1 MSDLFLPLK
10 VVSSLSPVKAKRNV
24 EESKAFLLNDFSSMG
39 KILSSYSPLEMMKMA
54 RWEERRVLALGGK
67 DIVKKKSAV
76 LLPILL
82 QSIVESNAFRPVS
95 SSVEIKLK
103 DWDRIKT
110 LSEDVVRRIARW
122 IDSKVSIAIGEG
134 KVTVEDAFGLRA
146 AIEERLLPSV
156 MDEKTL
162 ERESWLLRALLEE
175 VPDFQGRFGIDSPS
189 FALNIKNIAKV
200 GLNGIDNLVRDVAVY
215 SQEYSLSEAQ
225 LRARGELEGLDES
238 EIFNLITKRNHWEGR
253 AKELSNLR
261 DGYSLFM
268 PSYASSLPFSTYGF
282 YSMKAGQLDLMS
294 FLEKGFWPALRYPF
308 IELEGKHYS
317 FVAMHLP
324 LFLSYFTSVDR
335 ILASSRNVLSIFH
348 LSDCDTYVYDGNK
361 IEISVLPSVRD
372 TNPIL
377 YPSSFS
383 RVVKKRKDELSLQ
396 RKLGHKRLIVD
407 PDMVLDMEKKDET
420 VYVSSSFLY
429 RCTVDKSAKTELL
442 TALLGYLELP
452 GSGKEYS
459 MDTEEDLYSTESST
473 DDLRDDP
480 TTDEYEYDNIDE
492 DEESRLLDER
502 DANIQF
508 VEYDR
513 KEASKEEK
521 ESMIERYSLTEDL
534 IKKSEEEEEREFVLD
549 EALDDDIFDDSEED
563 EKLDDIGPGESY
575 DSEFFDAADASD
587 EYEVHEEEEE
597 KEESGQLD
605 FLSLL
610 DEEDPEEAEFEN
622 ELDEEEKKS
631 FQEEELHEAV
641 LDSIIT
647 LPSENAPSAEDDIL
661 SSVDEE
667 IESPSPEM
675 EEEGEIGVE
684 IEGEEPNDA
693 VESSSTPEDLLGEM
707 ELPTVSEEETTQEMD
722 EESPSLESNVDTDLP
737 SFSHEDEVTSDET
750 QSGEAEEDQ
759 EEYAEETM
767 DGEEVSDASEKED
780 ATEKDRD
787 ITPKMEEE
795 SPSLESIVDTD
806 LPSFSHEDEVTTKE
820 TQSGETEEDQ
830 EEDQEETMDGEEVSD
845 ASEKEDAIEKD
856 RDITSKMEED
866 SSSLESIVDPDL
878 PSFSHEDEVTSDE
891 TQGGETEEDQEED
904 QEETMDREDVSGTSE
919 EAETEME
926 RESEDSSPLS
936 EEPPA
941 LFESE
946 ETKAEEGS
954 EKENE
959 SSSDDVGSTE
969 ESMGSDVFAPECEEN
984 SSLNGELPLETEI
997 PVVAEEDKEEEP
1009 SLQNENAVAEEEGNV
1024 FMMEDSPSP
1033 LPEELYSEEEPQSQE
1048 KEEEKGESVPEEPKN
1063 SEIDSNKSFCDSLFS
1078 ALGLE
1083 DMEEDEALPEVTEPE
1098 EEKEEEAIVLED
1110 KSPLEIESVEEEEVD
1125 DEIEEKAEG
1134 IVYSIYKELGK
1145 DSAFASFIRS
1155 SDSGTLEELEEIIQS
1170 CWNRQQV
1177 EGKDKLFNIVDYSLS
1192 ILLAHDSIRDDLR
1205 LSELLNNAGGVMY
1218 SRDMDTWKAV
1228 IVYINSS
1235 YTVEEAMEKT
1245 ISRET
1250 FSASD
1255 WKRVT
1260 YIGEQMRKR

>member
-1 MSDLFLPLK
+1 MPLK

-675 EEEGEIGVE
+675 GEEGEIGVG
-684 IEGEEPNDA
+684 IESEEPNDA

-707 ELPTVSEEETTQEMD
+707 ELPTVSEEEITQEMD
-722 EESPSLESNVDTDLP
+722 
-737 SFSHEDEVTSDET
+737 
-750 QSGEAEEDQ
+750 
-759 EEYAEETM
+759 
-767 DGEEVSDASEKED
+767 
-780 ATEKDRD
+780 
-787 ITPKMEEE
+787 EE

-820 TQSGETEEDQ
+820 TQSGETEEDP
-830 EEDQEETMDGEEVSD
+830 EEY
-845 ASEKEDAIEKD
+845 A
-856 RDITSKMEED
+856 
-866 SSSLESIVDPDL
+866 
-878 PSFSHEDEVTSDE
+878 
-891 TQGGETEEDQEED
+891 
-904 QEETMDREDVSGTSE
+904 EETMDREDVSDPSE

-926 RESEDSSPLS
+926 RESEESSPLS

-959 SSSDDVGSTE
+959 SSSDDVDSTE
-969 ESMGSDVFAPECEEN
+969 ESMGSDVFAPECEED
-984 SSLNGELPLETEI
+984 SSLNGELPLEKEH
-997 PVVAEEDKEEEP
+997 PVVAEEDKEDEP

-1048 KEEEKGESVPEEPKN
+1048 KEEEKGESVPEELKN
-1063 SEIDSNKSFCDSLFS
+1063 SETDSNKSFCDSLFS

>member
-134 KVTVEDAFGLRA
+134 KVTVEDAFGLRS
-146 AIEERLLPSV
+146 AIEERLLPSE

-429 RCTVDKSAKTELL
+429 RCTVDRSAKTELL

-563 EKLDDIGPGESY
+563 EKLDNIGPGESY

-610 DEEDPEEAEFEN
+610 DEEDPEEVEFEN

-684 IEGEEPNDA
+684 IESEEPNDA

-737 SFSHEDEVTSDET
+737 SFS
-750 QSGEAEEDQ
+750 
-759 EEYAEETM
+759 Y
-767 DGEEVSDASEKED
+767 
-780 ATEKDRD
+780 
-787 ITPKMEEE
+787 
-795 SPSLESIVDTD
+795 
-806 LPSFSHEDEVTTKE
+806 EDEVTTKE
-820 TQSGETEEDQ
+820 TQSGETEEDP
-830 EEDQEETMDGEEVSD
+830 EEY
-845 ASEKEDAIEKD
+845 A
-856 RDITSKMEED
+856 
-866 SSSLESIVDPDL
+866 
-878 PSFSHEDEVTSDE
+878 
-891 TQGGETEEDQEED
+891 
-904 QEETMDREDVSGTSE
+904 EETMDREDVSDPSE

-926 RESEDSSPLS
+926 RESEESSPLS

-959 SSSDDVGSTE
+959 SSIHDVDSTE
-969 ESMGSDVFAPECEEN
+969 ESMGPEVFAPECEED
-984 SSLNGELPLETEI
+984 SSLNGELPLEKEH

-1009 SLQNENAVAEEEGNV
+1009 SLQSENAVAEEEGNV

-1048 KEEEKGESVPEEPKN
+1048 KKEEKGESVPEEPKN
-1063 SEIDSNKSFCDSLFS
+1063 SETDSNKSFCDSLFS

>member
-146 AIEERLLPSV
+146 AIEERLLPSE

-675 EEEGEIGVE
+675 EEEGEIGVG
-684 IEGEEPNDA
+684 IESEEPNDA

-707 ELPTVSEEETTQEMD
+707 ELPTVSEEEITPKME

-737 SFSHEDEVTSDET
+737 SFSHEDEVTTKET
-750 QSGEAEEDQ
+750 QSGETEEDQ
-759 EEYAEETM
+759 EEDPEEDQEETM
-767 DGEEVSDASEKED
+767 DGEEVSDASDKED
-780 ATEKDRD
+780 AIEKDRE

-820 TQSGETEEDQ
+820 TQSGETEEDP
-830 EEDQEETMDGEEVSD
+830 EEC
-845 ASEKEDAIEKD
+845 A
-856 RDITSKMEED
+856 
-866 SSSLESIVDPDL
+866 
-878 PSFSHEDEVTSDE
+878 
-891 TQGGETEEDQEED
+891 
-904 QEETMDREDVSGTSE
+904 EETMDREDVSDPSE

-926 RESEDSSPLS
+926 RESEESSPVS

-997 PVVAEEDKEEEP
+997 PVVAEEDKEDEP

-1033 LPEELYSEEEPQSQE
+1033 LPEELYREEEPQSQE

-1063 SEIDSNKSFCDSLFS
+1063 SETDSNKSFCDSFFS

-1083 DMEEDEALPEVTEPE
+1083 DTEEDEALPEVTEPE

>member
-722 EESPSLESNVDTDLP
+722 EESPSLES
-737 SFSHEDEVTSDET
+737 
-750 QSGEAEEDQ
+750 
-759 EEYAEETM
+759 
-767 DGEEVSDASEKED
+767 
-780 ATEKDRD
+780 
-787 ITPKMEEE
+787 
-795 SPSLESIVDTD
+795 IVDTD

-830 EEDQEETMDGEEVSD
+830 EEY
-845 ASEKEDAIEKD
+845 A
-856 RDITSKMEED
+856 
-866 SSSLESIVDPDL
+866 
-878 PSFSHEDEVTSDE
+878 
-891 TQGGETEEDQEED
+891 
-904 QEETMDREDVSGTSE
+904 EETMDREDVSDPSE

-926 RESEDSSPLS
+926 RESEESSPLS

-984 SSLNGELPLETEI
+984 SSLNGELPLEKEH
-997 PVVAEEDKEEEP
+997 PVVAEEDKEEEA

-1033 LPEELYSEEEPQSQE
+1033 LPEELYREEEPQSQE
-1048 KEEEKGESVPEEPKN
+1048 KEEEKGESVPEELKN
-1063 SEIDSNKSFCDSLFS
+1063 SETDSNKSFCDSLFS

>member
-675 EEEGEIGVE
+675 EEEGEIGVG
-684 IEGEEPNDA
+684 IESEEPNDA

-737 SFSHEDEVTSDET
+737 SFS
-750 QSGEAEEDQ
+750 
-759 EEYAEETM
+759 Y
-767 DGEEVSDASEKED
+767 
-780 ATEKDRD
+780 
-787 ITPKMEEE
+787 
-795 SPSLESIVDTD
+795 
-806 LPSFSHEDEVTTKE
+806 EDEVTTKE
-820 TQSGETEEDQ
+820 TQSGETEEDP
-830 EEDQEETMDGEEVSD
+830 EEY
-845 ASEKEDAIEKD
+845 A
-856 RDITSKMEED
+856 
-866 SSSLESIVDPDL
+866 
-878 PSFSHEDEVTSDE
+878 
-891 TQGGETEEDQEED
+891 
-904 QEETMDREDVSGTSE
+904 EETMDREDVSDPSE

-926 RESEDSSPLS
+926 RESEESSPLS

-959 SSSDDVGSTE
+959 SSIHDVDSTE
-969 ESMGSDVFAPECEEN
+969 ESLGSEVFAPECEED

-1048 KEEEKGESVPEEPKN
+1048 KEEEKGESVPEELKN
-1063 SEIDSNKSFCDSLFS
+1063 SETDSNKSFCDSLFS

-1250 FSASD
+1250 FSSSD

>member
-134 KVTVEDAFGLRA
+134 KVTVEDAFGLRS

-737 SFSHEDEVTSDET
+737 SFSHEDEVT
-750 QSGEAEEDQ
+750 
-759 EEYAEETM
+759 
-767 DGEEVSDASEKED
+767 
-780 ATEKDRD
+780 
-787 ITPKMEEE
+787 
-795 SPSLESIVDTD
+795 
-806 LPSFSHEDEVTTKE
+806 TKE

-845 ASEKEDAIEKD
+845 ASENEDAIEKD

-891 TQGGETEEDQEED
+891 TQSGEAEEDQEEYA
-904 QEETMDREDVSGTSE
+904 EETMDREDVSGTSE

-969 ESMGSDVFAPECEEN
+969 ESMGSDVFAPECEED

-1033 LPEELYSEEEPQSQE
+1033 LPEELYREEEPQSQE

>member
-377 YPSSFS
+377 YPASFS

-563 EKLDDIGPGESY
+563 EKLDNIGPGESY

-684 IEGEEPNDA
+684 IESEEPNDA

-707 ELPTVSEEETTQEMD
+707 ELPTVSEEEITQEMD
-722 EESPSLESNVDTDLP
+722 
-737 SFSHEDEVTSDET
+737 
-750 QSGEAEEDQ
+750 
-759 EEYAEETM
+759 
-767 DGEEVSDASEKED
+767 
-780 ATEKDRD
+780 
-787 ITPKMEEE
+787 EE

-820 TQSGETEEDQ
+820 MQSGETEEDP

-856 RDITSKMEED
+856 REITPKTEEE
-866 SSSLESIVDPDL
+866 SPSLESNVDTDL
-878 PSFSHEDEVTSDE
+878 PSFSHEDEVTTKE
-891 TQGGETEEDQEED
+891 TQSGETEEYPEEYA
-904 QEETMDREDVSGTSE
+904 EETMDREDVSDPSE

-926 RESEDSSPLS
+926 RESEESSPLS

-959 SSSDDVGSTE
+959 SSSDDVDSTE
-969 ESMGSDVFAPECEEN
+969 ESMGPEVFAPECEED
-984 SSLNGELPLETEI
+984 SSLNGELPLEKEH
-997 PVVAEEDKEEEP
+997 PVVAKEYKEEEP

-1048 KEEEKGESVPEEPKN
+1048 KKEEKGESVPEEPKN
-1063 SEIDSNKSFCDSLFS
+1063 SETDSNKSFCDSLFS

>member
-707 ELPTVSEEETTQEMD
+707 ELPTVSEEE
-722 EESPSLESNVDTDLP
+722 
-737 SFSHEDEVTSDET
+737 
-750 QSGEAEEDQ
+750 
-759 EEYAEETM
+759 
-767 DGEEVSDASEKED
+767 
-780 ATEKDRD
+780 
-787 ITPKMEEE
+787 ITPKMDEE

-806 LPSFSHEDEVTTKE
+806 LPSFSY
-820 TQSGETEEDQ
+820 
-830 EEDQEETMDGEEVSD
+830 
-845 ASEKEDAIEKD
+845 
-856 RDITSKMEED
+856 
-866 SSSLESIVDPDL
+866 
-878 PSFSHEDEVTSDE
+878 EDEVTSDE
-891 TQGGETEEDQEED
+891 TQSGEKEEDQEED
-904 QEETMDREDVSGTSE
+904 QEETMDREDVSDPSE

-997 PVVAEEDKEEEP
+997 PVVAEEDKEDEP

>member
-24 EESKAFLLNDFSSMG
+24 EESKAFLLNDFASMG

-54 RWEERRVLALGGK
+54 RWEERRVLSLGGK

-82 QSIVESNAFRPVS
+82 QSIVESNAFRPLS

-134 KVTVEDAFGLRA
+134 KVTVEDAFGLRS
-146 AIEERLLPSV
+146 AIEERLLPSE

-377 YPSSFS
+377 YPASFS

-429 RCTVDKSAKTELL
+429 RCTVDRSAKTELL

-563 EKLDDIGPGESY
+563 EKLDNIGPGESY

-610 DEEDPEEAEFEN
+610 DEEDPEEVEFEN

-684 IEGEEPNDA
+684 IESEEPNDA

-707 ELPTVSEEETTQEMD
+707 ELPTVSEEEITQGMD
-722 EESPSLESNVDTDLP
+722 
-737 SFSHEDEVTSDET
+737 
-750 QSGEAEEDQ
+750 
-759 EEYAEETM
+759 
-767 DGEEVSDASEKED
+767 
-780 ATEKDRD
+780 
-787 ITPKMEEE
+787 EE

-820 TQSGETEEDQ
+820 TQSGETEEDP

-845 ASEKEDAIEKD
+845 ASENEDAIEKD

-866 SSSLESIVDPDL
+866 SSSLESIVDTDL
-878 PSFSHEDEVTSDE
+878 PSFSHEDEVTTKE
-891 TQGGETEEDQEED
+891 TQSGETEEYPEEYA
-904 QEETMDREDVSGTSE
+904 EETMDREDVSDPSE
-919 EAETEME
+919 EVETEME
-926 RESEDSSPLS
+926 RESEESSPVS

-946 ETKAEEGS
+946 ETKAEEGI

-959 SSSDDVGSTE
+959 SSSDDVDSTE
-969 ESMGSDVFAPECEEN
+969 ESMGPEVFAPECEED
-984 SSLNGELPLETEI
+984 SSLNGELPLEKEH
-997 PVVAEEDKEEEP
+997 PVVAKEYKEEEP

-1048 KEEEKGESVPEEPKN
+1048 KKEEKGESVPEEPKN
-1063 SEIDSNKSFCDSLFS
+1063 SETDSNKSFCDSLFS

>member
-361 IEISVLPSVRD
+361 IEISVLPSIRD

-396 RKLGHKRLIVD
+396 RRLGHKRLIVD

-675 EEEGEIGVE
+675 EEEGEIGVG
-684 IEGEEPNDA
+684 IESEEPNDA

-707 ELPTVSEEETTQEMD
+707 ELPTVSEEETTPKMD
-722 EESPSLESNVDTDLP
+722 ED
-737 SFSHEDEVTSDET
+737 
-750 QSGEAEEDQ
+750 
-759 EEYAEETM
+759 
-767 DGEEVSDASEKED
+767 
-780 ATEKDRD
+780 
-787 ITPKMEEE
+787 

-820 TQSGETEEDQ
+820 TQNGETEEDQ
-830 EEDQEETMDGEEVSD
+830 EEY
-845 ASEKEDAIEKD
+845 A
-856 RDITSKMEED
+856 
-866 SSSLESIVDPDL
+866 
-878 PSFSHEDEVTSDE
+878 
-891 TQGGETEEDQEED
+891 
-904 QEETMDREDVSGTSE
+904 EETMDREDVSGPSE

-926 RESEDSSPLS
+926 RESEESSPVS

-959 SSSDDVGSTE
+959 SSIHDVDSTE
-969 ESMGSDVFAPECEEN
+969 ESMGSEVFAPECEEN

-1048 KEEEKGESVPEEPKN
+1048 KEEEKGESVPEELKN
-1063 SEIDSNKSFCDSLFS
+1063 SETDSNKSFCDSLFS

-1110 KSPLEIESVEEEEVD
+1110 KSPLEIESVDEEEVD

>member
-134 KVTVEDAFGLRA
+134 KVTVEDAFGLRS

-707 ELPTVSEEETTQEMD
+707 ELPTVSEEEITQEMD
-722 EESPSLESNVDTDLP
+722 EDSS
-737 SFSHEDEVTSDET
+737 
-750 QSGEAEEDQ
+750 
-759 EEYAEETM
+759 
-767 DGEEVSDASEKED
+767 
-780 ATEKDRD
+780 
-787 ITPKMEEE
+787 
-795 SPSLESIVDTD
+795 SLESIVDTD

-820 TQSGETEEDQ
+820 TQSGETEEDP
-830 EEDQEETMDGEEVSD
+830 EEY
-845 ASEKEDAIEKD
+845 A
-856 RDITSKMEED
+856 
-866 SSSLESIVDPDL
+866 
-878 PSFSHEDEVTSDE
+878 
-891 TQGGETEEDQEED
+891 
-904 QEETMDREDVSGTSE
+904 EETMDREDVSDPSE

-926 RESEDSSPLS
+926 RESEESSPLS

-997 PVVAEEDKEEEP
+997 PVVAEEDKEDEP

-1033 LPEELYSEEEPQSQE
+1033 LPEELYREEEPQSQE
-1048 KEEEKGESVPEEPKN
+1048 KEEEKGESVPEELKN
-1063 SEIDSNKSFCDSLFS
+1063 SETDSNKSFCDSLFS

>member
-134 KVTVEDAFGLRA
+134 KVTVEDAFGLRS
-146 AIEERLLPSV
+146 AIEERLLPSE

-377 YPSSFS
+377 YPASFS

-429 RCTVDKSAKTELL
+429 RCTVDRSAKTELL

-563 EKLDDIGPGESY
+563 EKLDNIGPGESY

-610 DEEDPEEAEFEN
+610 DEEDPEEVEFEN

-684 IEGEEPNDA
+684 IESEEPNDA

-707 ELPTVSEEETTQEMD
+707 ELPTVSEEEITQEMD
-722 EESPSLESNVDTDLP
+722 EESPSLESIVDTDLP
-737 SFSHEDEVTSDET
+737 SFSHEDEVTTKEM
-750 QSGEAEEDQ
+750 QSGETEEDPEEDQ
-759 EEYAEETM
+759 EETM
-767 DGEEVSDASEKED
+767 DGEEVSDASENED
-780 ATEKDRD
+780 AIEKDRD
-787 ITPKMEEE
+787 ITSKMEED
-795 SPSLESIVDTD
+795 SSSLESIVDTD

-820 TQSGETEEDQ
+820 TQSGETEEDP

-856 RDITSKMEED
+856 REITPKTEEE
-866 SSSLESIVDPDL
+866 SPSLESNVDTDL
-878 PSFSHEDEVTSDE
+878 PSFSYEDEVTTKE
-891 TQGGETEEDQEED
+891 TQSGETEEDPEEYA
-904 QEETMDREDVSGTSE
+904 EETMDREDVSDPSE

-926 RESEDSSPLS
+926 RESEESSPVS
-936 EEPPA
+936 EESPA

-959 SSSDDVGSTE
+959 SSSDDVDSTE
-969 ESMGSDVFAPECEEN
+969 ESMGPEVFAPECEEN
-984 SSLNGELPLETEI
+984 SSLNGDLSLETEI
-997 PVVAEEDKEEEP
+997 PVVAEEYKEEEP

-1048 KEEEKGESVPEEPKN
+1048 KEEEKGESVPEELKN
-1063 SEIDSNKSFCDSLFS
+1063 SETDSNKSFCDSLFS

>member
-675 EEEGEIGVE
+675 EEEGEIGVG
-684 IEGEEPNDA
+684 IESEEPNDA

-707 ELPTVSEEETTQEMD
+707 ELPTVSEEE
-722 EESPSLESNVDTDLP
+722 
-737 SFSHEDEVTSDET
+737 
-750 QSGEAEEDQ
+750 
-759 EEYAEETM
+759 
-767 DGEEVSDASEKED
+767 
-780 ATEKDRD
+780 

-806 LPSFSHEDEVTTKE
+806 LPSFSYEDEVTTKE
-820 TQSGETEEDQ
+820 TQSGETEEDP
-830 EEDQEETMDGEEVSD
+830 EECV
-845 ASEKEDAIEKD
+845 
-856 RDITSKMEED
+856 
-866 SSSLESIVDPDL
+866 
-878 PSFSHEDEVTSDE
+878 
-891 TQGGETEEDQEED
+891 
-904 QEETMDREDVSGTSE
+904 EETMDREDVSGTSE

-926 RESEDSSPLS
+926 RESEESSPLS

-959 SSSDDVGSTE
+959 SSIHDVDSTE
-969 ESMGSDVFAPECEEN
+969 ESMGPEVFAPECEED
-984 SSLNGELPLETEI
+984 SSLNGELPLEKEH
-997 PVVAEEDKEEEP
+997 PVVAEEDKEDEP

-1048 KEEEKGESVPEEPKN
+1048 KEEEKGESVPEELKN
-1063 SEIDSNKSFCDSLFS
+1063 SETDSNKSFCDSLFS

>member
-146 AIEERLLPSV
+146 AIEERLLPSE

-675 EEEGEIGVE
+675 EEEGEIGVG
-684 IEGEEPNDA
+684 IESEEPNDA

-737 SFSHEDEVTSDET
+737 SFS
-750 QSGEAEEDQ
+750 
-759 EEYAEETM
+759 Y
-767 DGEEVSDASEKED
+767 
-780 ATEKDRD
+780 
-787 ITPKMEEE
+787 
-795 SPSLESIVDTD
+795 
-806 LPSFSHEDEVTTKE
+806 EDEVTTKE
-820 TQSGETEEDQ
+820 TQSGETEEDP
-830 EEDQEETMDGEEVSD
+830 EEY
-845 ASEKEDAIEKD
+845 A
-856 RDITSKMEED
+856 
-866 SSSLESIVDPDL
+866 
-878 PSFSHEDEVTSDE
+878 
-891 TQGGETEEDQEED
+891 
-904 QEETMDREDVSGTSE
+904 EETMDREDVSDTSE

-926 RESEDSSPLS
+926 RESEDSSPVS

-969 ESMGSDVFAPECEEN
+969 ESMGSDVFAPECEED
-984 SSLNGELPLETEI
+984 SSLNGELPLEKEH

-1033 LPEELYSEEEPQSQE
+1033 LPEELYREEEPQSQE

-1063 SEIDSNKSFCDSLFS
+1063 SETDSNKSFCDSLFS

>member
-122 IDSKVSIAIGEG
+122 IDSKVSIAIGER
-134 KVTVEDAFGLRA
+134 KVTVEDAFGLRS
-146 AIEERLLPSV
+146 AIEERLLPSE

-429 RCTVDKSAKTELL
+429 RCTVDRSAKTELL

-563 EKLDDIGPGESY
+563 EKLDNIGPGESY

-675 EEEGEIGVE
+675 EEEGEIGVG
-684 IEGEEPNDA
+684 IESEEPNDA

-707 ELPTVSEEETTQEMD
+707 ELPTVSEEEITQGMD
-722 EESPSLESNVDTDLP
+722 
-737 SFSHEDEVTSDET
+737 
-750 QSGEAEEDQ
+750 
-759 EEYAEETM
+759 
-767 DGEEVSDASEKED
+767 
-780 ATEKDRD
+780 
-787 ITPKMEEE
+787 EE

-820 TQSGETEEDQ
+820 TQSGETEEDP

-856 RDITSKMEED
+856 REITPKTEEE
-866 SSSLESIVDPDL
+866 SPSLESNVDTDL
-878 PSFSHEDEVTSDE
+878 PSFSHEDEVTTKE
-891 TQGGETEEDQEED
+891 TQSGETEEDPEEYA
-904 QEETMDREDVSGTSE
+904 EETMDREDVSDPSE

-926 RESEDSSPLS
+926 RESEESSPVS

-959 SSSDDVGSTE
+959 SSSDDVDSTE
-969 ESMGSDVFAPECEEN
+969 ESMGPEVFAPECEED
-984 SSLNGELPLETEI
+984 SSLNGELPLEKEH
-997 PVVAEEDKEEEP
+997 PVVAEECKEEEP
-1009 SLQNENAVAEEEGNV
+1009 SLQNENVVAEEEGNV

-1063 SEIDSNKSFCDSLFS
+1063 SETDSNKSFCDSLFS

>member
-134 KVTVEDAFGLRA
+134 KVTVEDAFGLRS

-707 ELPTVSEEETTQEMD
+707 ELPTVSEEE
-722 EESPSLESNVDTDLP
+722 
-737 SFSHEDEVTSDET
+737 
-750 QSGEAEEDQ
+750 
-759 EEYAEETM
+759 
-767 DGEEVSDASEKED
+767 
-780 ATEKDRD
+780 

-806 LPSFSHEDEVTTKE
+806 LPSFSYEDEVTTKE
-820 TQSGETEEDQ
+820 TQSGETEEDP
-830 EEDQEETMDGEEVSD
+830 EECV
-845 ASEKEDAIEKD
+845 
-856 RDITSKMEED
+856 
-866 SSSLESIVDPDL
+866 
-878 PSFSHEDEVTSDE
+878 
-891 TQGGETEEDQEED
+891 
-904 QEETMDREDVSGTSE
+904 EETMDREDVSGTSE

-926 RESEDSSPLS
+926 RESEESSPLS

-1009 SLQNENAVAEEEGNV
+1009 SLQSENAVAEEEGNV

-1033 LPEELYSEEEPQSQE
+1033 LPEELYREEEPQSQE
-1048 KEEEKGESVPEEPKN
+1048 KEEEKGESVPEELKN
-1063 SEIDSNKSFCDSLFS
+1063 SETDSNKSFCDSLFS

>member
-54 RWEERRVLALGGK
+54 RWEERRVLSLGGK

-134 KVTVEDAFGLRA
+134 KVTVEDAFGLRS
-146 AIEERLLPSV
+146 AIEERLLPSE

-377 YPSSFS
+377 YPASFS

-563 EKLDDIGPGESY
+563 EKLDNIGPGESY

-610 DEEDPEEAEFEN
+610 DEEDPEEVEFEN

-684 IEGEEPNDA
+684 IESEEPNDA

-707 ELPTVSEEETTQEMD
+707 ELPTVSEEEITQEMD
-722 EESPSLESNVDTDLP
+722 
-737 SFSHEDEVTSDET
+737 
-750 QSGEAEEDQ
+750 
-759 EEYAEETM
+759 
-767 DGEEVSDASEKED
+767 
-780 ATEKDRD
+780 
-787 ITPKMEEE
+787 EE

-806 LPSFSHEDEVTTKE
+806 LPSFSHEDEVTIDE
-820 TQSGETEEDQ
+820 TQSGETEEDP

-856 RDITSKMEED
+856 RDITPKMDED
-866 SSSLESIVDPDL
+866 SPSLESNVDTDL
-878 PSFSHEDEVTSDE
+878 PSFSYEDEVTTKE
-891 TQGGETEEDQEED
+891 TQSGETEEDPEEYA
-904 QEETMDREDVSGTSE
+904 EETMGREDVSDPSE

-926 RESEDSSPLS
+926 RESEESSPVS
-936 EEPPA
+936 EESPA

-959 SSSDDVGSTE
+959 SSSDDVDSTE
-969 ESMGSDVFAPECEEN
+969 ESMGPEVFAPECEED
-984 SSLNGELPLETEI
+984 SSLNGELPLEKEH

-1033 LPEELYSEEEPQSQE
+1033 LPEELYREEEPQSQE

-1063 SEIDSNKSFCDSLFS
+1063 SETDSNKSFCDSLFS

>member
-146 AIEERLLPSV
+146 AIEERLLPSE

-722 EESPSLESNVDTDLP
+722 EESPSLES
-737 SFSHEDEVTSDET
+737 
-750 QSGEAEEDQ
+750 
-759 EEYAEETM
+759 
-767 DGEEVSDASEKED
+767 
-780 ATEKDRD
+780 
-787 ITPKMEEE
+787 
-795 SPSLESIVDTD
+795 IVDTD

-820 TQSGETEEDQ
+820 TQSGETEEDP

-856 RDITSKMEED
+856 RDITPKMDED
-866 SSSLESIVDPDL
+866 SPSLESIVDTDL
-878 PSFSHEDEVTSDE
+878 PSFSYEDEVTSDE

-954 EKENE
+954 EKENA
-959 SSSDDVGSTE
+959 SSIHDVDSTE
-969 ESMGSDVFAPECEEN
+969 ESMGPEVFAPECEED
-984 SSLNGELPLETEI
+984 SSLNGELPLEKEH

-1048 KEEEKGESVPEEPKN
+1048 KEEEKGESVPEESKN
-1063 SEIDSNKSFCDSLFS
+1063 SETDSNKSFCDSLFS

>member
-647 LPSENAPSAEDDIL
+647 HPSENAPSAEDDIL

-675 EEEGEIGVE
+675 EEEGEIGVG
-684 IEGEEPNDA
+684 IESEEPNDA

-737 SFSHEDEVTSDET
+737 SFSHEDEVT
-750 QSGEAEEDQ
+750 
-759 EEYAEETM
+759 
-767 DGEEVSDASEKED
+767 
-780 ATEKDRD
+780 
-787 ITPKMEEE
+787 
-795 SPSLESIVDTD
+795 
-806 LPSFSHEDEVTTKE
+806 TKE
-820 TQSGETEEDQ
+820 TQSGETEED
-830 EEDQEETMDGEEVSD
+830 
-845 ASEKEDAIEKD
+845 
-856 RDITSKMEED
+856 
-866 SSSLESIVDPDL
+866 P
-878 PSFSHEDEVTSDE
+878 
-891 TQGGETEEDQEED
+891 EED

-959 SSSDDVGSTE
+959 SSSDDVDSTE
-969 ESMGSDVFAPECEEN
+969 ESIVSEVFAPECEED
-984 SSLNGELPLETEI
+984 SSLNGELPLEKEH

-1033 LPEELYSEEEPQSQE
+1033 LPEELYREEEPQSQE

-1063 SEIDSNKSFCDSLFS
+1063 SETDSNKSFCDSLFS

>member
-722 EESPSLESNVDTDLP
+722 EESPSLES
-737 SFSHEDEVTSDET
+737 
-750 QSGEAEEDQ
+750 
-759 EEYAEETM
+759 
-767 DGEEVSDASEKED
+767 
-780 ATEKDRD
+780 
-787 ITPKMEEE
+787 
-795 SPSLESIVDTD
+795 IVDT
-806 LPSFSHEDEVTTKE
+806 
-820 TQSGETEEDQ
+820 
-830 EEDQEETMDGEEVSD
+830 
-845 ASEKEDAIEKD
+845 
-856 RDITSKMEED
+856 
-866 SSSLESIVDPDL
+866 DL

-904 QEETMDREDVSGTSE
+904 QEETMDREDVSDPSE

-926 RESEDSSPLS
+926 RESEESSPLS

-997 PVVAEEDKEEEP
+997 PVVAEEDKEDEP

-1033 LPEELYSEEEPQSQE
+1033 LPEELYREEEPQSQE
-1048 KEEEKGESVPEEPKN
+1048 KEEEKGESVPEELKN
-1063 SEIDSNKSFCDSLFS
+1063 SETDSNKSFCDSLFS

-1110 KSPLEIESVEEEEVD
+1110 KSPLEIESGEEEEVD

>member
-563 EKLDDIGPGESY
+563 ERLDDIGPGESY

-667 IESPSPEM
+667 IESSSPEI
-675 EEEGEIGVE
+675 EEEGEIGVG
-684 IEGEEPNDA
+684 IESEEPNDA

-722 EESPSLESNVDTDLP
+722 EESPSLES
-737 SFSHEDEVTSDET
+737 
-750 QSGEAEEDQ
+750 
-759 EEYAEETM
+759 
-767 DGEEVSDASEKED
+767 
-780 ATEKDRD
+780 
-787 ITPKMEEE
+787 
-795 SPSLESIVDTD
+795 IVDTD
-806 LPSFSHEDEVTTKE
+806 LSSFSYEDEVTTKE

-830 EEDQEETMDGEEVSD
+830 EEY
-845 ASEKEDAIEKD
+845 A
-856 RDITSKMEED
+856 
-866 SSSLESIVDPDL
+866 
-878 PSFSHEDEVTSDE
+878 
-891 TQGGETEEDQEED
+891 
-904 QEETMDREDVSGTSE
+904 EETMDREDVSDPSE

-926 RESEDSSPLS
+926 RESEESSPLS

-997 PVVAEEDKEEEP
+997 PVVAEEDKEDEP

-1048 KEEEKGESVPEEPKN
+1048 KEEEKGESVPEELKN
-1063 SEIDSNKSFCDSLFS
+1063 SETDSNKSFCDSLFS

>member
-675 EEEGEIGVE
+675 EEEGEIGVG
-684 IEGEEPNDA
+684 IESEEPNDA

-707 ELPTVSEEETTQEMD
+707 ELPTVSEEEITQEMD
-722 EESPSLESNVDTDLP
+722 EDSS
-737 SFSHEDEVTSDET
+737 
-750 QSGEAEEDQ
+750 
-759 EEYAEETM
+759 
-767 DGEEVSDASEKED
+767 
-780 ATEKDRD
+780 
-787 ITPKMEEE
+787 
-795 SPSLESIVDTD
+795 SLESIVDTD

-820 TQSGETEEDQ
+820 TQSGETEEDP
-830 EEDQEETMDGEEVSD
+830 EEY
-845 ASEKEDAIEKD
+845 A
-856 RDITSKMEED
+856 
-866 SSSLESIVDPDL
+866 
-878 PSFSHEDEVTSDE
+878 
-891 TQGGETEEDQEED
+891 
-904 QEETMDREDVSGTSE
+904 EETMDREDVSDPSE

-926 RESEDSSPLS
+926 RESEESSPLS

-997 PVVAEEDKEEEP
+997 PVVAEEDKEDEP

-1033 LPEELYSEEEPQSQE
+1033 LPEELYREEEPQSQE
-1048 KEEEKGESVPEEPKN
+1048 KEEEKGESVPEEPKK
-1063 SEIDSNKSFCDSLFS
+1063 SETDSNKSFCDSLFS

>member
-372 TNPIL
+372 TNPVL

-722 EESPSLESNVDTDLP
+722 EESPSLESNVDTDL
-737 SFSHEDEVTSDET
+737 S
-750 QSGEAEEDQ
+750 
-759 EEYAEETM
+759 
-767 DGEEVSDASEKED
+767 
-780 ATEKDRD
+780 
-787 ITPKMEEE
+787 
-795 SPSLESIVDTD
+795 
-806 LPSFSHEDEVTTKE
+806 SFSHEDEVTTKE

-845 ASEKEDAIEKD
+845 ASENEDAIEKD

-866 SSSLESIVDPDL
+866 SSSLESIVDTDL
-878 PSFSHEDEVTSDE
+878 PSFSHEDEVTTKE
-891 TQGGETEEDQEED
+891 TQSGETEEDPEEYA
-904 QEETMDREDVSGTSE
+904 EETMDREDVSDTSE

-926 RESEDSSPLS
+926 RESEESSPLS

-1009 SLQNENAVAEEEGNV
+1009 SLQSENVVAEEEGNV

-1048 KEEEKGESVPEEPKN
+1048 KEEEKGESVPEELKN
-1063 SEIDSNKSFCDSLFS
+1063 SETDSNKSFCDSLFS

>member
-1 MSDLFLPLK
+1 MPLK

-134 KVTVEDAFGLRA
+134 KVTVEDAFGLRS
-146 AIEERLLPSV
+146 AIEERLLPSE

-377 YPSSFS
+377 YPASFS

-563 EKLDDIGPGESY
+563 EKLDNIGPGESY

-610 DEEDPEEAEFEN
+610 DEEDPEEVEFEN

-675 EEEGEIGVE
+675 EEEGEIGVG
-684 IEGEEPNDA
+684 IESEEPNDA

-707 ELPTVSEEETTQEMD
+707 ELPTVSEEEITQEMD
-722 EESPSLESNVDTDLP
+722 EESPSLESIVDTDLP
-737 SFSHEDEVTSDET
+737 SFSHEDEVTIDET
-750 QSGEAEEDQ
+750 QSGETEEDPEEDQ
-759 EEYAEETM
+759 EETM
-767 DGEEVSDASEKED
+767 DGEEVSDASENED
-780 ATEKDRD
+780 AIEKDRD
-787 ITPKMEEE
+787 ITSKMEED
-795 SPSLESIVDTD
+795 SSSLESIVDTD

-820 TQSGETEEDQ
+820 TQSGETEEYP
-830 EEDQEETMDGEEVSD
+830 EEY
-845 ASEKEDAIEKD
+845 A
-856 RDITSKMEED
+856 
-866 SSSLESIVDPDL
+866 
-878 PSFSHEDEVTSDE
+878 
-891 TQGGETEEDQEED
+891 
-904 QEETMDREDVSGTSE
+904 EETMDREDVSDPSE
-919 EAETEME
+919 EVETEME
-926 RESEDSSPLS
+926 RESEESSPVS

-959 SSSDDVGSTE
+959 SSSDDVDSTE
-969 ESMGSDVFAPECEEN
+969 ESMGPEVFAPECEED
-984 SSLNGELPLETEI
+984 SSLNGELPLEKEH

-1033 LPEELYSEEEPQSQE
+1033 LPEELYREEEPQSQE

-1063 SEIDSNKSFCDSLFS
+1063 SETDSNKSFCDSLFS

>member
-24 EESKAFLLNDFSSMG
+24 EESKAFLLNDFASMG

-67 DIVKKKSAV
+67 DMVKKKSAV

-146 AIEERLLPSV
+146 AIEERLLPSE

-377 YPSSFS
+377 YPASFS

-610 DEEDPEEAEFEN
+610 DEEDPEEVEFEN

-675 EEEGEIGVE
+675 EEEGEIGVG
-684 IEGEEPNDA
+684 IESEEPNDA

-707 ELPTVSEEETTQEMD
+707 ELPTVSEEEITQEMD

-737 SFSHEDEVTSDET
+737 SFS
-750 QSGEAEEDQ
+750 
-759 EEYAEETM
+759 Y
-767 DGEEVSDASEKED
+767 
-780 ATEKDRD
+780 
-787 ITPKMEEE
+787 
-795 SPSLESIVDTD
+795 
-806 LPSFSHEDEVTTKE
+806 EDEVTTKE
-820 TQSGETEEDQ
+820 TQSGETEEDP
-830 EEDQEETMDGEEVSD
+830 EEY
-845 ASEKEDAIEKD
+845 A
-856 RDITSKMEED
+856 
-866 SSSLESIVDPDL
+866 
-878 PSFSHEDEVTSDE
+878 
-891 TQGGETEEDQEED
+891 
-904 QEETMDREDVSGTSE
+904 EETMDREDVSDPSE

-926 RESEDSSPLS
+926 RESEESSPVS

-946 ETKAEEGS
+946 ETKAEEES

-984 SSLNGELPLETEI
+984 SSLNGDLPLETEI
-997 PVVAEEDKEEEP
+997 PVVAEEDKEDEP

-1048 KEEEKGESVPEEPKN
+1048 KKEEKGESVPEEPKN
-1063 SEIDSNKSFCDSLFS
+1063 SETDSNKSFCDSLFS

>member
-134 KVTVEDAFGLRA
+134 KVTVEDAFGLRS
-146 AIEERLLPSV
+146 AIEERLLPSE

-377 YPSSFS
+377 YPASFS

-675 EEEGEIGVE
+675 EEEGEIGVG
-684 IEGEEPNDA
+684 IESEEPNDA

-707 ELPTVSEEETTQEMD
+707 ELPTVSEEEITQEMD
-722 EESPSLESNVDTDLP
+722 EESPSLESIVDTDLP
-737 SFSHEDEVTSDET
+737 SFSHEDEVTTKEM
-750 QSGEAEEDQ
+750 QSGETEEDPEEDQ
-759 EEYAEETM
+759 EETM

-787 ITPKMEEE
+787 ITSKMKED
-795 SPSLESIVDTD
+795 SSSLESIVDTD

-820 TQSGETEEDQ
+820 TQSGETEEDP
-830 EEDQEETMDGEEVSD
+830 EEY
-845 ASEKEDAIEKD
+845 A
-856 RDITSKMEED
+856 
-866 SSSLESIVDPDL
+866 
-878 PSFSHEDEVTSDE
+878 
-891 TQGGETEEDQEED
+891 
-904 QEETMDREDVSGTSE
+904 EETMDREDVSDPSE

-926 RESEDSSPLS
+926 RESEDSSPVS

-946 ETKAEEGS
+946 ETKAEEES

-969 ESMGSDVFAPECEEN
+969 ESMGPEVFAPECEED
-984 SSLNGELPLETEI
+984 SSLNGELPLEKEH

-1063 SEIDSNKSFCDSLFS
+1063 SETDSNKSFCDSLFS

>member
-122 IDSKVSIAIGEG
+122 IDSKVSIAIGER
-134 KVTVEDAFGLRA
+134 KVTVEDAFGLRS
-146 AIEERLLPSV
+146 AIEERLLPSE

-294 FLEKGFWPALRYPF
+294 FLEKDFWPALRYPF

-377 YPSSFS
+377 YPASFS

-429 RCTVDKSAKTELL
+429 RCTVDRSAKTELL

-563 EKLDDIGPGESY
+563 EKLDNIGPGESY

-675 EEEGEIGVE
+675 EEEGEIGVG
-684 IEGEEPNDA
+684 IESEEPNDA

-707 ELPTVSEEETTQEMD
+707 ELPTVSEEEITQEMD
-722 EESPSLESNVDTDLP
+722 EESPSLESIVDTDLP
-737 SFSHEDEVTSDET
+737 SFSHEDEVTIDET
-750 QSGEAEEDQ
+750 QSGETEEDPEEDQ
-759 EEYAEETM
+759 EETM
-767 DGEEVSDASEKED
+767 DGEEVSDASENED
-780 ATEKDRD
+780 AIEKDRD
-787 ITPKMEEE
+787 ITSKMEED
-795 SPSLESIVDTD
+795 SSSLESIVDTD

-820 TQSGETEEDQ
+820 TQSGETEEDP
-830 EEDQEETMDGEEVSD
+830 EETMDGEEVSD

-856 RDITSKMEED
+856 REITPKTEED
-866 SSSLESIVDPDL
+866 SPSLESNVDTDL
-878 PSFSHEDEVTSDE
+878 PSFSYEDEVTTKE
-891 TQGGETEEDQEED
+891 TQSGETEEYPEEYA
-904 QEETMDREDVSGTSE
+904 EETMDREDVSDPSE

-926 RESEDSSPLS
+926 RESEESSPLS

-959 SSSDDVGSTE
+959 SSSDDVDSTE
-969 ESMGSDVFAPECEEN
+969 ESMGSEVFATECEED
-984 SSLNGELPLETEI
+984 SSLNGELPLEKEH
-997 PVVAEEDKEEEP
+997 PVVAEECKEEEP
-1009 SLQNENAVAEEEGNV
+1009 SLQNENVVAEEEGNV

-1048 KEEEKGESVPEEPKN
+1048 KKEEKGESVPEEPKN
-1063 SEIDSNKSFCDSLFS
+1063 SETDSNKSFCDSLFS

>member
-122 IDSKVSIAIGEG
+122 IDSKVSIAIGER
-134 KVTVEDAFGLRA
+134 KVTVEDAFGLRS
-146 AIEERLLPSV
+146 AIEERLLPSE

-377 YPSSFS
+377 YPASFS

-429 RCTVDKSAKTELL
+429 RCTVDRSAKTELL

-563 EKLDDIGPGESY
+563 EKLDNIGPGESY

-675 EEEGEIGVE
+675 EEEGEIGVG
-684 IEGEEPNDA
+684 IESEEPNDA

-707 ELPTVSEEETTQEMD
+707 ELPTVSEEEITQEMD
-722 EESPSLESNVDTDLP
+722 EESPSLESIVDTDLP
-737 SFSHEDEVTSDET
+737 SFSHEDEVTIDET
-750 QSGEAEEDQ
+750 QSGETEEDPEEDQ
-759 EEYAEETM
+759 EETM
-767 DGEEVSDASEKED
+767 DGEEVSDASENED
-780 ATEKDRD
+780 AIEKDRD
-787 ITPKMEEE
+787 ITSKMEED
-795 SPSLESIVDTD
+795 SSSLESIVDTD

-820 TQSGETEEDQ
+820 TQSGETEEDP
-830 EEDQEETMDGEEVSD
+830 EETMDGEEVSD

-856 RDITSKMEED
+856 REITPKTEED
-866 SSSLESIVDPDL
+866 SPSLESNVDTDL
-878 PSFSHEDEVTSDE
+878 PSFSYEDEVTTKE
-891 TQGGETEEDQEED
+891 TQSGETEEYPEEYA
-904 QEETMDREDVSGTSE
+904 EETMDREDVSDPSE

-926 RESEDSSPLS
+926 RESEESSPLS

-959 SSSDDVGSTE
+959 SSSDDVDSTE
-969 ESMGSDVFAPECEEN
+969 ESMGSEVFATECEED
-984 SSLNGELPLETEI
+984 SSLNGELPLEKEH
-997 PVVAEEDKEEEP
+997 PVVAEECKEEEP
-1009 SLQNENAVAEEEGNV
+1009 SLQNENVVAEEEGNV

-1048 KEEEKGESVPEEPKN
+1048 KKEEKGESVPEEPKN
-1063 SEIDSNKSFCDSLFS
+1063 SETDSNKSFCDSLFS

>member
-429 RCTVDKSAKTELL
+429 RCTVDRSAKTELL

-675 EEEGEIGVE
+675 EEEGEIGVG
-684 IEGEEPNDA
+684 IESEEPNDA

-707 ELPTVSEEETTQEMD
+707 ELPTVSEEEITPKME

-737 SFSHEDEVTSDET
+737 SFS
-750 QSGEAEEDQ
+750 
-759 EEYAEETM
+759 Y
-767 DGEEVSDASEKED
+767 
-780 ATEKDRD
+780 
-787 ITPKMEEE
+787 
-795 SPSLESIVDTD
+795 
-806 LPSFSHEDEVTTKE
+806 EDEVTTKE
-820 TQSGETEEDQ
+820 TQSGETEEDP
-830 EEDQEETMDGEEVSD
+830 EECV
-845 ASEKEDAIEKD
+845 
-856 RDITSKMEED
+856 
-866 SSSLESIVDPDL
+866 
-878 PSFSHEDEVTSDE
+878 
-891 TQGGETEEDQEED
+891 
-904 QEETMDREDVSGTSE
+904 EETMDREDVSGTTE

-926 RESEDSSPLS
+926 RESEESSPLS

-984 SSLNGELPLETEI
+984 SSINGDLPLETEI

-1033 LPEELYSEEEPQSQE
+1033 LPEELYREEEPQSQE
-1048 KEEEKGESVPEEPKN
+1048 KEEEKGESVPEELKN
-1063 SEIDSNKSFCDSLFS
+1063 SETDSNKSFCDSLFS

>member
-1 MSDLFLPLK
+1 MPLK

-24 EESKAFLLNDFSSMG
+24 EESKAFLLNDFASMG

-54 RWEERRVLALGGK
+54 RWEERRVLSLGGK

-134 KVTVEDAFGLRA
+134 KVTVEDAFGLRS

-377 YPSSFS
+377 YPASFS

-563 EKLDDIGPGESY
+563 EKLDDIGPGESF

-707 ELPTVSEEETTQEMD
+707 ELPTVSEEEITQEMD
-722 EESPSLESNVDTDLP
+722 EESPSLESNVDTDFP
-737 SFSHEDEVTSDET
+737 SFS
-750 QSGEAEEDQ
+750 
-759 EEYAEETM
+759 Y
-767 DGEEVSDASEKED
+767 
-780 ATEKDRD
+780 
-787 ITPKMEEE
+787 
-795 SPSLESIVDTD
+795 
-806 LPSFSHEDEVTTKE
+806 EDEVTTKE

-830 EEDQEETMDGEEVSD
+830 EEDQEETMD
-845 ASEKEDAIEKD
+845 
-856 RDITSKMEED
+856 
-866 SSSLESIVDPDL
+866 
-878 PSFSHEDEVTSDE
+878 
-891 TQGGETEEDQEED
+891 
-904 QEETMDREDVSGTSE
+904 REDVSGPSE

-926 RESEDSSPLS
+926 RECEESSPVP

-946 ETKAEEGS
+946 ETKVEEGS

-969 ESMGSDVFAPECEEN
+969 ESMGSEVFAPECEED
-984 SSLNGELPLETEI
+984 SSLNGELPLEKEH

-1048 KEEEKGESVPEEPKN
+1048 KKEEKGESVPEEPKN
-1063 SEIDSNKSFCDSLFS
+1063 SETDSNKSFCDSLFS

>member
-67 DIVKKKSAV
+67 DIVKRKSAV

-134 KVTVEDAFGLRA
+134 KVTVEDAFGLRS
-146 AIEERLLPSV
+146 AIEERLLPSE

-429 RCTVDKSAKTELL
+429 RCTVDRSAKTELL

-563 EKLDDIGPGESY
+563 EKLDNIGPGESY

-675 EEEGEIGVE
+675 EEEGEIGVG
-684 IEGEEPNDA
+684 IESEEPNDA

-707 ELPTVSEEETTQEMD
+707 ELPTVSEEEITQEMD
-722 EESPSLESNVDTDLP
+722 
-737 SFSHEDEVTSDET
+737 
-750 QSGEAEEDQ
+750 
-759 EEYAEETM
+759 
-767 DGEEVSDASEKED
+767 
-780 ATEKDRD
+780 
-787 ITPKMEEE
+787 EE

-820 TQSGETEEDQ
+820 MQSGETEEDP

-856 RDITSKMEED
+856 REITPKTEEE
-866 SSSLESIVDPDL
+866 SPSLESNVDTDL
-878 PSFSHEDEVTSDE
+878 PSFSYEDEVTTKE
-891 TQGGETEEDQEED
+891 TQSGETEEDPEEYA
-904 QEETMDREDVSGTSE
+904 EETMDREDVSDPSE

-926 RESEDSSPLS
+926 RESEESSPVS
-936 EEPPA
+936 EESPA

-946 ETKAEEGS
+946 ETKAEEGI

-959 SSSDDVGSTE
+959 SSSDDVDSTE
-969 ESMGSDVFAPECEEN
+969 ESMGPEVFAPECEED
-984 SSLNGELPLETEI
+984 SSLNGELPLEKEH

-1048 KEEEKGESVPEEPKN
+1048 KEEEKGESVPEELKN
-1063 SEIDSNKSFCDSLFS
+1063 SETDSNKSFCDSLFS

>member
-1 MSDLFLPLK
+1 MPLK

-134 KVTVEDAFGLRA
+134 KVTVEDAFGLRS
-146 AIEERLLPSV
+146 AIEERLLPSE

-377 YPSSFS
+377 YPASFS

-563 EKLDDIGPGESY
+563 ERLDDIGPGESY

-597 KEESGQLD
+597 KEKSGQLD

-610 DEEDPEEAEFEN
+610 DEEDPEEVEFEN

-641 LDSIIT
+641 LDSFLT

-675 EEEGEIGVE
+675 EEEGEIGVG
-684 IEGEEPNDA
+684 IESEEPNDA

-707 ELPTVSEEETTQEMD
+707 ELPTVSEEEITQEMD
-722 EESPSLESNVDTDLP
+722 EESPSMESNVDTDLP
-737 SFSHEDEVTSDET
+737 SFS
-750 QSGEAEEDQ
+750 
-759 EEYAEETM
+759 Y
-767 DGEEVSDASEKED
+767 
-780 ATEKDRD
+780 
-787 ITPKMEEE
+787 
-795 SPSLESIVDTD
+795 
-806 LPSFSHEDEVTTKE
+806 EDEVTTKE

-845 ASEKEDAIEKD
+845 ASENEDAIEKD
-856 RDITSKMEED
+856 RDITPKMDED
-866 SSSLESIVDPDL
+866 SPSLESIVDTDL
-878 PSFSHEDEVTSDE
+878 PSFSHEDEVTTKE
-891 TQGGETEEDQEED
+891 TQSGETEEDPEEYA
-904 QEETMDREDVSGTSE
+904 EETMDREDVSDPSE

-926 RESEDSSPLS
+926 RESEESSPLS
-936 EEPPA
+936 QESPA

-969 ESMGSDVFAPECEEN
+969 ESMGPEVFAPECEED
-984 SSLNGELPLETEI
+984 SSLNGELPLEKEH

-1033 LPEELYSEEEPQSQE
+1033 LPEELYREEEPQSQE

-1063 SEIDSNKSFCDSLFS
+1063 SETDSNKSFCDSLFS

>member
-675 EEEGEIGVE
+675 EEEGEIGVG
-684 IEGEEPNDA
+684 IESEEPNDA

-722 EESPSLESNVDTDLP
+722 
-737 SFSHEDEVTSDET
+737 
-750 QSGEAEEDQ
+750 
-759 EEYAEETM
+759 
-767 DGEEVSDASEKED
+767 
-780 ATEKDRD
+780 
-787 ITPKMEEE
+787 EE

-866 SSSLESIVDPDL
+866 SSSLESIVDTDL
-878 PSFSHEDEVTSDE
+878 PSFSYEDEVTTKE
-891 TQGGETEEDQEED
+891 TQSGETEEDQEED
-904 QEETMDREDVSGTSE
+904 QEETMDREDVSDTSE

-926 RESEDSSPLS
+926 RESEESSPLS

-984 SSLNGELPLETEI
+984 SSLNGELPLEKEH

-1033 LPEELYSEEEPQSQE
+1033 LPEELYREEEPQSQE
-1048 KEEEKGESVPEEPKN
+1048 KEEEKGESVPEELKN
-1063 SEIDSNKSFCDSLFS
+1063 SETDSNKSFCDSLFS

>member
-24 EESKAFLLNDFSSMG
+24 EESKAFLLNDFASMG

-675 EEEGEIGVE
+675 EEEGEIGVG
-684 IEGEEPNDA
+684 IESEEPNDA

-722 EESPSLESNVDTDLP
+722 E
-737 SFSHEDEVTSDET
+737 
-750 QSGEAEEDQ
+750 A
-759 EEYAEETM
+759 
-767 DGEEVSDASEKED
+767 
-780 ATEKDRD
+780 
-787 ITPKMEEE
+787 

-806 LPSFSHEDEVTTKE
+806 LPSFSYEDEVTTKE
-820 TQSGETEEDQ
+820 TQSGETEED
-830 EEDQEETMDGEEVSD
+830 
-845 ASEKEDAIEKD
+845 
-856 RDITSKMEED
+856 
-866 SSSLESIVDPDL
+866 P
-878 PSFSHEDEVTSDE
+878 
-891 TQGGETEEDQEED
+891 EED
-904 QEETMDREDVSGTSE
+904 QEETMDREDVSDPSE

-926 RESEDSSPLS
+926 RESEESSPLS

-959 SSSDDVGSTE
+959 SSIHDVDSTE
-969 ESMGSDVFAPECEEN
+969 ESMGPEVFAPECEED
-984 SSLNGELPLETEI
+984 SSLNGELPLEKEH
-997 PVVAEEDKEEEP
+997 PVVAEEDKEDEP

-1033 LPEELYSEEEPQSQE
+1033 LPEELYREEETQSQE
-1048 KEEEKGESVPEEPKN
+1048 KEEEKGESVPEELKN
-1063 SEIDSNKSFCDSLFS
+1063 SETDSNKSFCDSLFS

-1083 DMEEDEALPEVTEPE
+1083 DMEEDEALLEVTEPE

>member
-146 AIEERLLPSV
+146 AIEERLLPSE

-377 YPSSFS
+377 YPASFS

-429 RCTVDKSAKTELL
+429 RCTVDRSAKTELL

-563 EKLDDIGPGESY
+563 EKLDNIGPGESY

-610 DEEDPEEAEFEN
+610 DEEDPEEVEFEN

-684 IEGEEPNDA
+684 IESEEPNDA

-707 ELPTVSEEETTQEMD
+707 ELPTVSEEEITQEMD
-722 EESPSLESNVDTDLP
+722 
-737 SFSHEDEVTSDET
+737 
-750 QSGEAEEDQ
+750 
-759 EEYAEETM
+759 
-767 DGEEVSDASEKED
+767 
-780 ATEKDRD
+780 
-787 ITPKMEEE
+787 EE

-806 LPSFSHEDEVTTKE
+806 LPSFSHEDEVTIDE
-820 TQSGETEEDQ
+820 TQSGETEEDP

-856 RDITSKMEED
+856 REITPKTEEE
-866 SSSLESIVDPDL
+866 SPSLESNVDTDL
-878 PSFSHEDEVTSDE
+878 PSFSHEDEVTTKE
-891 TQGGETEEDQEED
+891 TQSGETEEYPEEYA
-904 QEETMDREDVSGTSE
+904 EETMDREDVSDPSE
-919 EAETEME
+919 EVETEME
-926 RESEDSSPLS
+926 RESEESSPVS

-959 SSSDDVGSTE
+959 SSSDDVDSTE
-969 ESMGSDVFAPECEEN
+969 ESMGPEVFAPECEED
-984 SSLNGELPLETEI
+984 SSLNGELPLEKEH
-997 PVVAEEDKEEEP
+997 PVVAKEYKEEEP

-1063 SEIDSNKSFCDSLFS
+1063 SETDSNKSFCDSLFS

>member
-1 MSDLFLPLK
+1 MPLK

-24 EESKAFLLNDFSSMG
+24 EESKAFLLNDFASMG

-134 KVTVEDAFGLRA
+134 KVTVEDAFGLRS

-377 YPSSFS
+377 YPASFS

-563 EKLDDIGPGESY
+563 ERLDDIGPGESY

-641 LDSIIT
+641 LDSFLT

-707 ELPTVSEEETTQEMD
+707 ELPTVSEEEITQEMD

-737 SFSHEDEVTSDET
+737 SFSHEDEVT
-750 QSGEAEEDQ
+750 
-759 EEYAEETM
+759 
-767 DGEEVSDASEKED
+767 
-780 ATEKDRD
+780 
-787 ITPKMEEE
+787 
-795 SPSLESIVDTD
+795 
-806 LPSFSHEDEVTTKE
+806 TKE
-820 TQSGETEEDQ
+820 TQSGETEEDP

-856 RDITSKMEED
+856 RDITPKMDED
-866 SSSLESIVDPDL
+866 SPSLESIVDTDL
-878 PSFSHEDEVTSDE
+878 PSFSYEDEVTTKE
-891 TQGGETEEDQEED
+891 TQSGETEEDPEEYA
-904 QEETMDREDVSGTSE
+904 EETMDREDVSDPSE

-926 RESEDSSPLS
+926 RESEESSPVS

-946 ETKAEEGS
+946 ETKAEEES

-959 SSSDDVGSTE
+959 SSSDDVDSTE
-969 ESMGSDVFAPECEEN
+969 ESMGSEVFAPECEEN
-984 SSLNGELPLETEI
+984 SSLNGDLPLETEI

-1033 LPEELYSEEEPQSQE
+1033 LPEELYREEEPQSQE
-1048 KEEEKGESVPEEPKN
+1048 KEEEKGESVPEELKN
-1063 SEIDSNKSFCDSLFS
+1063 SETDSNKSFCDSLFS

>member
-1 MSDLFLPLK
+1 MPLK

-429 RCTVDKSAKTELL
+429 RCTVDRSAKTELL

-647 LPSENAPSAEDDIL
+647 LPSENAPSPEDDIL

-693 VESSSTPEDLLGEM
+693 VEASSIPEDLLREM
-707 ELPTVSEEETTQEMD
+707 ELPTVSEEETTPKMD
-722 EESPSLESNVDTDLP
+722 ED
-737 SFSHEDEVTSDET
+737 
-750 QSGEAEEDQ
+750 
-759 EEYAEETM
+759 
-767 DGEEVSDASEKED
+767 
-780 ATEKDRD
+780 
-787 ITPKMEEE
+787 

-820 TQSGETEEDQ
+820 TQNGETEEDQ
-830 EEDQEETMDGEEVSD
+830 EEY
-845 ASEKEDAIEKD
+845 A
-856 RDITSKMEED
+856 
-866 SSSLESIVDPDL
+866 
-878 PSFSHEDEVTSDE
+878 
-891 TQGGETEEDQEED
+891 
-904 QEETMDREDVSGTSE
+904 EETMDREDVSGPSE

-926 RESEDSSPLS
+926 RESEESSPLS

-946 ETKAEEGS
+946 EIKAEEGS

-1063 SEIDSNKSFCDSLFS
+1063 SETDSNKSFCDSLFS